1 MRPLSAQRRRRA
13 LALMT
18 DRCTISRQVRSRQGG
33 RDVTTQVEVYSGPCK
48 VQTFEAYEQS
58 PEGAG
63 HTYTVLRYRLDLPL
77 GAGPVQA
84 GDVADVDHYAR
95 PFRVAGTLDKT
106 HQSAQRLPVEIIVR

>member
-48 VQTFEAYEQS
+48 VQTFEAYEQT
-58 PEGAG
+58 PEGGG
-63 HTYTVLRYRLDLPL
+63 HTYAVQRYRLDVPL
-77 GAGPVQA
+77 EAGPVQV
-84 GDVADVDHYAR
+84 GDVATVDSYPR
-95 PFRVAGTLDKT
+95 PFRIAGTLDKT
-106 HQSAQRLPVEIIVR
+106 HQTAQRLPAEIITR